1 MTSRVSRRELLAYL
15 IGAGVAGTILIGPYV
30 LRGIA
35 GEVYVPDRALPMAP
49 IVVLPVVWGLW
60 NLVWARRQPAIGVAS
75 WGAALG
81 LGLACF
87 INLMLVARGFWF
99 RSALLTVPFLPLVYW
114 LLWRLR
120 GGSAQRGAGRGG
132 RRTGR
137 RADSSRRSE
146 VTPRRP

>member
-30 LRGIA
+30 LRAIA

-87 INLMLVARGFWF
+87 INLTLAARGFWF

-114 LLWRLR
+114 LLWGFVVGPLNEALGVE
-120 GGSAQRGAGRGG
+120 GGVPAEIPRAGAR
-132 RRTGR
+132 
-137 RADSSRRSE
+137 
-146 VTPRRP
+146 